1 MNQLMQS
8 MQHQKAKIW
17 KPKDNNS
24 QVQYLKEDIELIRA
38 ELLQIEKQLKN
49 EKSSLDVLLT

>member
-38 ELLQIEKQLKN
+38 ELLQIEK
-49 EKSSLDVLLT
+49 